1 MIDSGTKPAMLGSET
16 KLTMFGFGAKLVMF
30 WSDTQLTML
39 GSVTKLVMFD
49 SNTKH
54 FGSFTTFFEF
64 VKIPKQ
70 ETEILWNKSF
80 SK

>member
-1 MIDSGTKPAMLGSET
+1 MIDSGTKPAMLGSGT
-16 KLTMFGFGAKLVMF
+16 KLTMF
-30 WSDTQLTML
+30 

-70 ETEILWNKSF
+70 ETEIL
-80 SK
+80 